1 MKIATF
7 VRNTTALMGF
17 VMEIRRRLHLLT
29 AAALGLV
36 TMALLAGCNE
46 DDIERSLGRQ
56 TSAAVEEEFGVNR
69 DPVLADWTNNL
80 GQRLVGQTG
89 RQSISYSFKVVNTDM
104 VNAFAAPWGYV
115 YLTRGMLG
123 FAESEDEVAFIMGHE
138 IGHVT
143 HRDSIKSVK
152 KNILFSI
159 GAALLGQKN
168 EMMGNVAGLGAG
180 MLLLHYSRE
189 DERDADIS
197 GSTLAYGAGYDP
209 AGGIDFF
216 DRLQKELE
224 KDKPSSLEHLFLT
237 HPPTANRIAAQK
249 RRPEMDINNPVV
261 ASRIGRGY
269 ARRYAYATASKFYK
283 MAIAKKPEAV
293 ETRLTL
299 AEAYEKQGMY
309 DLARSEFQAILQRD
323 PQNSFATHGLQ
334 AMAPSTTPYLAL
346 QPGEQQQATIAANWA
361 VTLDGEAQALVQ
373 NSRNYANTSHT
384 AVTGT
389 SGIARQS
396 IAGMMELG
404 AAQKELTE
412 RGKEAFLTANAAVS
426 KANDAAFSLEGCGDD
441 VTRVSDLLK
450 ADAAATRAALQRA
463 AAGQGAAGDVAVYQ
477 RALAETE
484 RATRQ
489 LREAMTLAA
498 AAQPLVQQA
507 TRRGNETVAAL
518 TRMTNDKAP
527 DKLLYP
533 VKQAAKETMAAAQ
546 AANEAV
552 GKVKKVTLMAES
564 RAILAKLNL
573 AALGASPSVR
583 EVYDGMVAH
592 YCNVQPSEVNKL
604 RGQGLGY
611 GDAAFALMAARS
623 QNAVPAS
630 YVPMVSGNGLI
641 EGLRGQGVSLEG
653 PVALL
658 RFLSN
663 GIEREAAA
671 R

>member
-1 MKIATF
+1 
-7 VRNTTALMGF
+7 MGF
-17 VMEIRRRLHLLT
+17 VMEIRRQLHLLT
-29 AAALGLV
+29 AVAMVLL
-36 TMALLAGCNE
+36 TMALLVGCDE

-80 GQRLVGQTG
+80 GQRLVGQSG
-89 RQSISYSFKVVNTDM
+89 RQNIAYSFKVVNTDM

-115 YLTRGMLG
+115 YLTQGMLG
-123 FAESEDEVAFIMGHE
+123 FAKSEDEVAFILSHE
-138 IGHVT
+138 IGHVA
-143 HRDSIKSVK
+143 HRDSIKGVK

-180 MLLLHYSRE
+180 MLLMHYSRD
-189 DERDADIS
+189 DERDSDVS
-197 GSTLAYGAGYDP
+197 GSTYAYGAGYDP
-209 AGGIDFF
+209 AGGIAFF
-216 DRLQKELE
+216 DRLQKEIE
-224 KDKPSSLEHLFLT
+224 KDRPSSLEHLFLT

-249 RRPEMDINNPVV
+249 RRPETDLNNPVV

-269 ARRYAYATASKFYK
+269 ARRYAYATASTFYK

-299 AEAYEKQGMY
+299 AEAYEKQGLY
-309 DLARSEFQAILQRD
+309 DLARSEFQAVLQHD
-323 PQNSFATHGLQ
+323 PQNSYATHGLQ
-334 AMAPSTTPYLAL
+334 ALAPSPAQYLAV
-346 QPGEQQQATIAANWA
+346 QPVEQQQAGIAASYA
-361 VTLDGEAQALVQ
+361 VTLEAETQALVQ
-373 NSRNYANTSHT
+373 GSREHARTSHT
-384 AVTGT
+384 TVAGA
-389 SGIARQS
+389 SGIARHS

-404 AAQKELTE
+404 DAQKELTE
-412 RGKEAFLTANAAVS
+412 RGKGAFLTANAAVS
-426 KANDAAFSLEGCGDD
+426 KANDAAFSLEGCSDD
-441 VTRVSDLLK
+441 VTRISDLLK
-450 ADAAATRAALQRA
+450 ADAAALRVALQRA
-463 AAGQGAAGDVAVYQ
+463 SAGQGAAGDVAVYQ

-489 LREAMTLAA
+489 LNEAMALTT

-507 TRRGNETVAAL
+507 TRRGNETVSAL

-533 VKQAAKETMAAAQ
+533 VKQAAKDTLAAAQ
-546 AANEAV
+546 AANDAV
-552 GKVKKVTLMAES
+552 GKVKKVTLLAES

-592 YCNVQPSEVNKL
+592 YCNVQPSEVSKL

-611 GDAAFALMAARS
+611 GDAAFALIASRS
-623 QNAVPAS
+623 QNTAPAS
-630 YVPMVSGNGLI
+630 YVPMVSGSGLI
-641 EGLRGQGVSLEG
+641 ESLRGQGVSLEG

-663 GIEREAAA
+663 GIEREVAA

>member
-1 MKIATF
+1 MNI
-7 VRNTTALMGF
+7 N
-17 VMEIRRRLHLLT
+17 RRLHLLT
-29 AAALGLV
+29 VVALGLL
-36 TMALLAGCNE
+36 TMALLVGCNE

-69 DPVLADWTNNL
+69 DPVLGEWTNSL
-80 GQRLVGQTG
+80 GQRLVGQCG
-89 RQSISYSFKVVNTDM
+89 RQNIAYSFKVVNTDM

-115 YLTRGMLG
+115 YVTQGMLG
-123 FAESEDEVAFIMGHE
+123 FAKSEDEVAFIMSHE
-138 IGHVT
+138 IGHVA

-180 MLLLHYSRE
+180 MLLMHYSRS
-189 DERDADIS
+189 DEGDADVA
-197 GSTLAYGAGYDP
+197 GSTYAYGAGYDP

-224 KDKPSSLEHLFLT
+224 KDRPSSLETLFLT
-237 HPPTANRIAAQK
+237 HPPTANRIAAEK
-249 RRPEMDINNPVV
+249 ARPEMNLKNPVV

-283 MAIAKKPEAV
+283 MAIETKPEAV

-299 AEAYEKQGMY
+299 AEAYEKQGLY
-309 DLARSEFQAILQRD
+309 GLAQSEFQAVLQRD

-334 AMAPSTTPYLAL
+334 ALAPGTQRYTAL
-346 QPGEQQQATIAANWA
+346 KPAEQQQAGVAASYA
-361 VTLDGEAQALVQ
+361 VVLEGEAQALVQ
-373 NSRNYANTSHT
+373 SSREHARTSHT
-384 AVTGT
+384 AVSGA

-404 AAQKELTE
+404 DAQKELTE

-426 KANDAAFSLEGCGDD
+426 KANDAAFGLEGCSED
-441 VTRVSDLLK
+441 VTRISDLLK
-450 ADAAATRAALQRA
+450 ADAAAIRVALQQA
-463 AAGQGAAGDVAVYQ
+463 SAGSGAAGDVAVYQ
-477 RALAETE
+477 RALAETQ

-489 LREAMTLAA
+489 LNEAMALTT

-527 DKLLYP
+527 DKQLYP
-533 VKQAAKETMAAAQ
+533 VKQTAQETLAAAQ
-546 AANEAV
+546 AATEAV
-552 GKVKKVTLMAES
+552 GKVKKVTLLAES
-564 RAILAKLNL
+564 RALLAKLNL

-592 YCNVQPSEVNKL
+592 YCNVKPGEVNSL

-611 GDAAFALMAARS
+611 GDAAFVLIASRAQRTA
-623 QNAVPAS
+623 PAS
-630 YVPMVSGNGLI
+630 YVPMISGSGLI
-641 EGLRGQGVSLEG
+641 ESLRGQGVSLEG

-663 GIEREAAA
+663 SIEREVAA